1 MTGFLGAR
9 LTVPLIIAIM
19 IILSIGYRRAMQSG
33 SELQLETERSRR
45 PLAGVN
51 STLTGDLAADPLQ
64 MSERQF
70 ATQLFVAARA
80 IGKSWRSRADG
91 RTPLSNRRAE
101 NARGQRNRHV
111 EMSQVI
117 FHVARDVLGGSLAS
131 RAGIARPRRG

>member
-51 STLTGDLAADPLQ
+51 STLTGDLAANPKRSWVRVFREVLTGLPAYRWLSCGAAAGAGLSAPLCGDCRGRRYP
-64 MSERQF
+64 SNSSGDGARR
-70 ATQLFVAARA
+70 ARA
-80 IGKSWRSRADG
+80 WFRTRHAGRSADCIGRQTR
-91 RTPLSNRRAE
+91 
-101 NARGQRNRHV
+101 
-111 EMSQVI
+111 
-117 FHVARDVLGGSLAS
+117 
-131 RAGIARPRRG
+131 